1 MTFEDNFRVAGA
13 SGVIAT
19 RLDSKW
25 RERLF
30 LWMAAR
36 LSHGAS
42 PWQDDSTLQTR
53 ACFRRKHLF
62 RMRPNRNTM
71 GRAKRSLPSVGS
83 HEHDAEALARVSPGY
98 VAVDCFL

>member
-1 MTFEDNFRVAGA
+1 MRCFKRERECYKRIPKCQRAQMAFGDNFHVAGA

-30 LWMAAR
+30 LWMAASR
-36 LSHGAS
+36 GAS
-42 PWQDDSTLQTR
+42 PWRDDSTLQTR

-62 RMRPNRNTM
+62 RMRPSSQYN
-71 GRAKRSLPSVGS
+71 G
-83 HEHDAEALARVSPGY
+83 ARETIPAIG
-98 VAVDCFL
+98 

>member
-30 LWMAAR
+30 LPMAAR
-36 LSHGAS
+36 LSHRAS

-62 RMRPNRNTM
+62 RMRPSSQYNGARETIPAI
-71 GRAKRSLPSVGS
+71 G
-83 HEHDAEALARVSPGY
+83 RVS
-98 VAVDCFL
+98 